1 MTLLFSSGRACIR
14 LPGAVAPGK
23 VHVMRP
29 PSRRRRGG
37 RLHRMLWKA
46 LHHLPEMELRL
57 RTRHGPLRVSNKDRG
72 VGRILFLHGE
82 YEHGGIQKAVRL
94 LRQVRSRWPQDGG
107 LIIDAGANI
116 GTVCISMV
124 KNHLFSGA
132 LAIEPEPRNYRLL
145 ARNVA
150 DNGLAGAIRC
160 SELALS

>member
-1 MTLLFSSGRACIR
+1 
-14 LPGAVAPGK
+14 
-23 VHVMRP
+23 
-29 PSRRRRGG
+29 
-37 RLHRMLWKA
+37 MLWKA

-94 LRQVRSRWPQDGG
+94 LRQVRSRWPPDGG

-132 LAIEPEPRNYRLL
+132 LAIEPEPRKRKGIKIKSYDGSPGVREFERLNRAIDAMDIQVPIAAGFKL
-145 ARNVA
+145 EEAA
-150 DNGLAGAIRC
+150 DAHRFMEKGHILGKVVLRV
-160 SELALS
+160 SS